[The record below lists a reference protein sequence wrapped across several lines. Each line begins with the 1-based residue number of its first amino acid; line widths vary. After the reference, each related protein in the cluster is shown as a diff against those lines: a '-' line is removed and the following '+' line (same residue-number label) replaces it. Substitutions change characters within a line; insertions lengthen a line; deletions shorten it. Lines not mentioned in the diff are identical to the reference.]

1 MTDTPSINVPVP
13 YKFTPEVQRLALDVI
28 AETGNRQAACD
39 AAQINV
45 STFNRLLR
53 KDPTFKEC
61 FVEAQHRFV
70 AHLEQ
75 LAFDLARGTVHR
87 KPGPG
92 GVMYDEVKHHPT
104 VLLALLRRH
113 DPNSWGDKK
122 TIDHN
127 HNHNQQIGLD
137 KLTQIQRD
145 QLRDII
151 LSQMEPAK
159 EISVDISPP
168 KDVESEDDARP
179 ADEPQTDV
187 S

>member
-1 MTDTPSINVPVP
+1 MSDTPSINVPVP
-13 YKFTPEVQRLALDVI
+13 YKFTPEIQRLALDVI

-39 AAQINV
+39 AAGINV

-61 FVEAQHRFV
+61 FVEARHRFV

-75 LAFDLARGTVHR
+75 LAFDLARGTIHR

-92 GVMYDEVKHHPT
+92 GIMYDEVKHHPT

-113 DPNSWGDKK
+113 DPNNWGEKK
-122 TIDHN
+122 TTTIN

-137 KLTQIQRD
+137 KLSQEQRD

-159 EISVDISPP
+159 QIDVDIGPP
-168 KDVESEDDARP
+168 KDVESGDARP
-179 ADEPQTDV
+179 AEESPTDV